1 MTNFI
6 GFWFVG
12 REIDIEKET
21 EYTKEVGFFKRGRM
35 LRLECGHKD
44 EVVVTA
50 TRVVFVVV
58 VVVVVV
64 AVSLY
69 PIY

>member
-6 GFWFVG
+6 GFWFVR
-12 REIDIEKET
+12 REIDREKET

-44 EVVVTA
+44 EVVTA

-58 VVVVVV
+58 VVVVV
-64 AVSLY
+64 AVSLF